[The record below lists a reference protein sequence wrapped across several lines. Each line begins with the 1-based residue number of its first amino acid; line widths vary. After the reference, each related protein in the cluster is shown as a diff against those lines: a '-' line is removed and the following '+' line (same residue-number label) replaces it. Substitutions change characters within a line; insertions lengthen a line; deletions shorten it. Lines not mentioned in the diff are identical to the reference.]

1 MSDSQIGR
9 LTQRIIEIETYRM
22 LTLMALPLAR
32 DNGKDLE
39 AMDSQLVTLTHQLA
53 CLDGFSE
60 QGILGQLTAMAAQVE
75 AARARTA
82 FRYSAT
88 FAYYELVLKRL
99 DELREDEVS
108 GHLTLSEFIT
118 RRLTPAVNTCRSVN
132 ERLESLSTRIDRVS
146 DMMRTKVEL
155 SIQEQNQQLLT
166 SMDRRS
172 RIQLM
177 MQHTVEG
184 LSVAAI
190 SYYSIGLVKYIIEA
204 TGTGQLPLSKPQ
216 LVGWSVPVIIG
227 TVWFFTRR
235 VHRRFKGMDDESKK

>member
-1 MSDSQIGR
+1 
-9 LTQRIIEIETYRM
+9 
-22 LTLMALPLAR
+22 
-32 DNGKDLE
+32 
-39 AMDSQLVTLTHQLA
+39 
-53 CLDGFSE
+53 
-60 QGILGQLTAMAAQVE
+60 
-75 AARARTA
+75 
-82 FRYSAT
+82 
-88 FAYYELVLKRL
+88 
-99 DELREDEVS
+99 
-108 GHLTLSEFIT
+108 
-118 RRLTPAVNTCRSVN
+118 
-132 ERLESLSTRIDRVS
+132 
-146 DMMRTKVEL
+146 MMRTKVEL

-204 TGTGQLPLSKPQ
+204 TGTGALPLSKPQ